1 MVYIGAHISR
11 ENTLLSTLNKIKE
24 ANGNAIQIFAS
35 NPRSNKIGEINK
47 KFFGDFKE
55 IQKYIKD
62 NNFSLVIHNP
72 YTINLSM
79 PPLNGKKQLE
89 LGDCYWIQLLI
100 NELKIAHMYSSIG
113 CVVHCGKY
121 TKNTAL
127 EGLINMKQAIIYII
141 ETIIELKLTSKLILE
156 TSTGQ
161 GTELLYRYDEF
172 LNFYNSFE
180 DEYKNYFKICID
192 TCHVWAAGYKLEE
205 IYQMTKTNGNLK
217 DVIVIHINNSK
228 NTIKS
233 HLDRHD
239 TILSESGFIP
249 IEDIITFSRKMKK
262 ANSDITLI
270 LETPSDNFSK
280 EIEILS

>member
-1 MVYIGAHISR
+1 
-11 ENTLLSTLNKIKE
+11 
-24 ANGNAIQIFAS
+24 
-35 NPRSNKIGEINK
+35 
-47 KFFGDFKE
+47 
-55 IQKYIKD
+55 
-62 NNFSLVIHNP
+62 
-72 YTINLSM
+72 
-79 PPLNGKKQLE
+79 
-89 LGDCYWIQLLI
+89 
-100 NELKIAHMYSSIG
+100 MYSSIG